1 MANTTSARDMQS
13 ETVSLERVAELDY
26 AAHRLVI
33 VPDVGFVSAEW
44 RSNSGVYFRA
54 HSLSGAGTGSEL
66 LRERHCPAQASY
78 GELSVSGPTVSLCV
92 TSRDTVPPPH
102 WENVTSAIHYRRLDY
117 EAGYY
122 TNDLP
127 NNLAAETI
135 VTWNADSGDLRMVKI
150 PQTRLGRITVQCIL
164 RTSSVSVHT
173 RSS

>member
-1 MANTTSARDMQS
+1 M
-13 ETVSLERVAELDY
+13 
-26 AAHRLVI
+26 
-33 VPDVGFVSAEW
+33 
-44 RSNSGVYFRA
+44 
-54 HSLSGAGTGSEL
+54 
-66 LRERHCPAQASY
+66 
-78 GELSVSGPTVSLCV
+78 SGPTVSLCV

-135 VTWNADSGDLRMVKI
+135 VTWNADTGDLRMVKI
-150 PQTRLGRITVQCIL
+150 PQTRLERITVQWFVSFIVTVIPQFPDFFLRSIL